1 VVFDQFPICIV
12 FCPESGPVFDQICI
26 LAADPELPIPIVL
39 PRTVNVR
46 YLIYKMIH
54 VESLIAKVHRPV
66 AEVLGERINPRE
78 SLTVV
83 AGPLRLA

>member
-1 VVFDQFPICIV
+1 MVFDQFPLGIV
-12 FCPESGPVFDQICI
+12 FRPKSGPVFDQICI
-26 LAADPELPIPIVL
+26 LAADPELPIPVVL

-46 YLIYKMIH
+46 YLIYKIVH

-66 AEVLGERINPRE
+66 AEVLGERIDPRK
-78 SLTVV
+78 SLAVV